1 MEGTTYI
8 INTGCSYGVLF
19 RSMKEFTQSEGDFK
33 IIDLHCDSFGADFQ
47 KRTILYT
54 IQHLFSIGVKPEN
67 ISVICEWSQ
76 PNRLFVEIP
85 QEFSDHILKT
95 DDDSEG
101 AFILNSKFELESENK
116 DLLRKFRSIYA
127 VIGDR
132 AYLNPDVDN
141 FDELLSKPLKRFFER
156 FKENMFISNKPI
168 DRFESY
174 LTNIL
179 DLQSFLKSHGI
190 DYVFFLMNNVFEG
203 YEISKGGHH
212 IYTENYLD
220 KFLNQQ
226 EIVLPDLHRFD
237 NITDFSSYLQSI
249 WKLIDFDKF
258 VFYKTDRFEYGGID
272 EYSMEKFGH
281 ISYTAG
287 ANPWDLVEDGYV
299 TYFGAHPHD
308 SIYINFFEEYIY
320 PRVKHIVGEMKFDY
334 TDRWSRKKHNAI
346 RQHDS

>member
-1 MEGTTYI
+1 MESTKFI
-8 INTGCSYGVLF
+8 VNTGCSYGVLF
-19 RSMKEFTQSEGDFK
+19 RSMKEFTKSDSNFK

-54 IQHLFSIGVKPEN
+54 IQNLLSKGVNPQN
-67 ISVICEWSQ
+67 IFVITEWSQ

-85 QEFSDHILKT
+85 KEFSDHILNKE
-95 DDDSEG
+95 DDSEG
-101 AFILNSKFELESENK
+101 AFILNSKFELEREDTSYLK
-116 DLLRKFRSIYA
+116 KYRSIYA

-141 FDELLSKPLKRFFER
+141 FDELLSKPLKTFFET
-156 FKENMFISNKPI
+156 FKKNMYFSHKPI
-168 DRFESY
+168 DRYENY

-179 DLQSFLKSHGI
+179 DTQSFLKSYGI
-190 DYVFFLMNNVFEG
+190 DYTFFLMNNVFEG
-203 YEISKGGHH
+203 YEGEKGH
-212 IYTENYLD
+212 IYTENYID
-220 KFLNQQ
+220 KFLNK
-226 EIVLPDLHRFD
+226 ETIVLPDLHRFD
-237 NITDFSSYLQSI
+237 QLKDFSSYLQSI
-249 WKLIDFDKF
+249 WKLIEFDKF

-281 ISYTAG
+281 ISYTSG

-334 TDRWSRKKHNAI
+334 TDRWSRTKHNTI
-346 RQHDS
+346 RQYDS

>member
-33 IIDLHCDSFGADFQ
+33 IFDLHCDSFGADFQ
-47 KRTILYT
+47 KRTILRT
-54 IQHLFSIGVKPEN
+54 IEHLFDKGVKPTN
-67 ISVICEWSQ
+67 IFVISEWSQ
-76 PNRLFVEIP
+76 PNRLFVESP
-85 QEFSDHILKT
+85 KELSSHILDK

-101 AFILNSKFELESENK
+101 AFILNSKFELEEEDSN
-116 DLLRKFRSIYA
+116 LLRKFRSIYA

-132 AYLNPDVDN
+132 LYLNPDVDN
-141 FDELLSKPLKRFFER
+141 FDELLDRTLVKHFEE
-156 FKENMFISNKPI
+156 FKKNLYLSHKPI
-168 DRFESY
+168 DRYENY

-179 DLQSFLKSHGI
+179 DTQSFLKSHGI

-203 YEISKGGHH
+203 WKDEYSHFYTSEVMDTYLFKDKIEIPNLKNH
-212 IYTENYLD
+212 TQL
-220 KFLNQQ
+220 K
-226 EIVLPDLHRFD
+226 
-237 NITDFSSYLQSI
+237 DFSSYLQSI

-334 TDRWSRKKHNAI
+334 TDRWSRKKHNSI

>member
-1 MEGTTYI
+1 MGIKYI
-8 INTGCSYGVLF
+8 VNTGCSYGVLF
-19 RSMKEFTQSEGDFK
+19 RSMKEFTQSNGEFK
-33 IIDLHCDSFGADFQ
+33 VIDLHCDSFGADFQ
-47 KRTILYT
+47 KRTILRT
-54 IQHLFSIGVKPEN
+54 VQHLFSIGIKPQDIYV
-67 ISVICEWSQ
+67 ISEWSQ

-85 QEFSDHILKT
+85 KEFADHILET

-101 AFILNSKFELESENK
+101 AFILNSKFELERENK
-116 DLLRKFRSIYA
+116 DLLRKYRSIYA

-141 FDELLSKPLKRFFER
+141 FDELLSKPLKTFFER
-156 FKENMFISNKPI
+156 FKKNMYFSHKPI
-168 DRFESY
+168 DRYESY

-179 DLQSFLKSHGI
+179 DTQSFLKSLGI
-190 DYVFFLMNNVFEG
+190 DYTFFLMNNVFEG
-203 YEISKGGHH
+203 YEGETGH

-220 KFLNQQ
+220 KFLNK
-226 EIVLPDLHRFD
+226 ETIVLPDLHRFD
-237 NITDFSSYLQSI
+237 QLKDFSSYLQSI

-281 ISYTAG
+281 ISYTSG
-287 ANPWDLVEDGYV
+287 ANPWDIPRDESHI

-334 TDRWSRKKHNAI
+334 TDRWSRTKHNAI
-346 RQHDS
+346 RQYDS